1 MQSSQNVSDINE
13 LLIKALASD
22 PAMLLEARR
31 SLYMRDFESFMI
43 RAWKEIEPGTELKI
57 NWHLQ
62 YMVEE
67 VLSMFPKEIKHLYP
81 DADWDNLWKR
91 QLPDG
96 TKVNKTY
103 RMAIN
108 VPPRTMKTVLLSII
122 LPAWLLL
129 HNNTLKIATVSYA
142 ADLSI
147 DINNKRRTLIN
158 SDWYQEHFGDIVRA
172 DKGENRQDSIVLES
186 KGELYATSVGGVF
199 TGKGANIIILDDPQ
213 KPGEMGTK
221 GGRDKAVEFFE
232 KTLPTRFNDPATG
245 VLLLIQ
251 QRLHKNDLT
260 GYIEEKLGDSYRYV
274 IVPAEFRDGGQEYT
288 FPLTGKKVVTQEGE
302 LMWEER
308 LPMDYLD
315 GLKKQMGVY
324 NYAAQLQQRPTS
336 EGGAHVEREWF
347 EKVAYTL
354 APHQLMKQFKDKD
367 PEMYGRLRIIHSWDM
382 NYTSDRKQE
391 QDYIGLA
398 VIAHDDETETSYLL
412 EVRQIKAIFSQTIL
426 AVANKYEQYLNLYG
440 EDRKKP
446 TILIENKANGG
457 PIIEILKNKIAGV
470 IPFDPGT
477 QNKVARLQSMT
488 GIMASGNVRIPDTAI
503 ASNLDWS
510 LTAFMNQLLEFP
522 IVDHDDMV
530 DAFTQALIYAH
541 TDKTKRRNKFEIFF

>member
-1 MQSSQNVSDINE
+1 MQSSQSTSDLND
-13 LLIKALASD
+13 LLIQALATD

-31 SLYMRDFESFMI
+31 SLYLRDFESFMK
-43 RAWKEIEPGTELKI
+43 RAWKEIEPGTELKM

-67 VLSMFPKEIKHLYP
+67 VLSMFPNEVKHLYP
-81 DADWDNLWKR
+81 NADWDNLWKR
-91 QLPDG
+91 QLADG
-96 TKVNKTY
+96 TKINKTY

-147 DINNKRRTLIN
+147 DINSKRRTLIN

-186 KGELYATSVGGVF
+186 KGEMYATSVGGVF
-199 TGKGANIIILDDPQ
+199 TGKGANLIILDDPQ

-274 IVPAEFRDGGQEYT
+274 VVPAEYKDGGQYYD
-288 FPLTGKKVVTQEGE
+288 FPLTGKRVITEDGS
-302 LMWEER
+302 LMWPER

-324 NYAAQLQQRPTS
+324 NYAAQLLQKPTS

-367 PEMYGRLRIIHSWDM
+367 PDMYARLRIIHSWDM
-382 NYTSDRKQE
+382 NYTSDKKQE
-391 QDYIGLA
+391 QDFIGL
-398 VIAHDDETETSYLL
+398 VVLAHDDETETSYLL
-412 EVRQIKAIFSQTIL
+412 EARQIKAIFSQTLL

-440 EDRKKP
+440 EDGKKP

-488 GIMASGNVRIPDTAI
+488 GVMASGNVRIPDTSV

-510 LTAFMNQLLEFP
+510 LPKFMNQLMEFP

-530 DAFTQALIYAH
+530 DAFTQALIYVH